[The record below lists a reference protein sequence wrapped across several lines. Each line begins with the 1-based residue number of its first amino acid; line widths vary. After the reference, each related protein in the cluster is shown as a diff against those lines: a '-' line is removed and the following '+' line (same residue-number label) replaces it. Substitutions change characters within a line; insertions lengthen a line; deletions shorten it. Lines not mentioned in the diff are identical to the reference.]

1 MMFLQFF
8 IWGAWFV
15 TIGVYLS
22 RGVDYPAGLDT
33 AYSVGPLAAIFAP
46 IFLGLV
52 ADRFFPTQIVL
63 GVLHLAG
70 AALMWFVPGAI
81 ASEMASDNSAFF
93 WVLLG
98 YMLCYMPTLGL
109 TNSLAMHHIEDSEK
123 QFPVIRVFGTIGWIA
138 AGFVVG
144 NWLKADATIVPMQIA
159 AGASALLGVYSFF
172 LPHTPPPAR
181 GQKTSFSDALG
192 LGALKMLADKNFAVF
207 AAASLVICLPL
218 QAYYAFAATFVT
230 DAGFESAA
238 GTMLWGQV
246 SEIVFMLV
254 IPLLFVRLGVKWMLA
269 VGMACWVARYALFA
283 VGAPDGVR
291 WMIFLGIL
299 LHGIC
304 YDFFF
309 VTGQIYTDKK
319 APAAIRGQAQG
330 LLIVLTQGIGM
341 YLGAKINTP
350 LFAARVTSESPL
362 AQWPSFWWIPC
373 GMAAAVLVLFIALFN
388 DRVIPKSE

>member
-8 IWGAWFV
+8 IWGAWYV
-15 TIGVYLS
+15 TIGVYLA
-22 RGVDYPAGLDT
+22 RGVEYGAGMGT
-33 AYSVGPLAAIFAP
+33 AYGVGPIAAIIAP

-52 ADRFFPTQIVL
+52 ADRFFPTQVVL

-70 AALMWFVPGAI
+70 AVLMWFVPGSI
-81 ASEMASDNSAFF
+81 ASEMASGNSAFY
-93 WVLLG
+93 WMLLG

-109 TNSLAMHHIEDSEK
+109 TNSLAMHHIQDSEK

-144 NWLKADATIVPMQIA
+144 NWLKADATVLPMQIA
-159 AGASALLGVYSFF
+159 AGASVLLGVYSFF

-181 GQKTSFSDALG
+181 GQKTSISDALG
-192 LGALKMLADKNFAVF
+192 LGALKLLADKNFAIF
-207 AAASLVICLPL
+207 AAASLIICLPL
-218 QAYYAFAATFVT
+218 QAYYAFAATFIT
-230 DAGFESAA
+230 DVGFQSAA

-254 IPLLFVRLGVKWMLA
+254 IPFLFARLGVKWMLA

-291 WMIFLGIL
+291 WMVFLGIL

-350 LFAARVTSESPL
+350 LFAARVTGESPL
-362 AQWPSFWWIPC
+362 ALWPSFWWIPC
-373 GMAAAVLVLFIALFN
+373 SMAAAVLVIFIVLFN
-388 DRVIPKSE
+388 DRVTSKPE